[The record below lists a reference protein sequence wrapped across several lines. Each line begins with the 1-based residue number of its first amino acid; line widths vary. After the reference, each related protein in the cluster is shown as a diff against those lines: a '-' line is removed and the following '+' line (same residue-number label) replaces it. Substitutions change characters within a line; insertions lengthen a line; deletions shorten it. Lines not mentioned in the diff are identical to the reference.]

1 MYKIEWNSIFW
12 CKKGNLILQPF
23 TEFHWIFMKILYLDF
38 PSCIL
43 NVYFPPIPINKYFF
57 QILGGLCSVFRLFLL
72 TIIYLYWRV
81 YHMKGNEE
89 LQGSQ
94 IYVNTANTWFTDFSD
109 IPVQSSPEY
118 ALEDIRINLSCP
130 FLFPSLQQ
138 VQNFAACLQ
147 DDWSC
152 FRYCHFAL
160 LGHSGEIYV
169 QTDPVQS
176 KREDNFV

>member
-109 IPVQSSPEY
+109 IAVQSSPVQSRGE
-118 ALEDIRINLSCP
+118 RINHFWAVLS
-130 FLFPSLQQ
+130 FPTS
-138 VQNFAACLQ
+138 AKCSCLL
-147 DDWSC
+147 WGWLIM
-152 FRYCHFAL
+152 F
-160 LGHSGEIYV
+160 
-169 QTDPVQS
+169 
-176 KREDNFV
+176 